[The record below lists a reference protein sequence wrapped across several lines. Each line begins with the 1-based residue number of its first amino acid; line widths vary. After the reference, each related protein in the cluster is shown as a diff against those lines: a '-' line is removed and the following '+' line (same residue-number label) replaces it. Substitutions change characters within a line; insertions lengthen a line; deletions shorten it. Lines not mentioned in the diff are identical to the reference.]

1 MRLIMNSILI
11 KNIHFNDVLTDIL
24 ILGNRISK
32 VAQNIDFNADKIING
47 EGKVVIPG
55 LINMHTHAAMTLMRG
70 IGEDMSLMEWLEDR
84 IWPVEGKLDDELVY
98 WGTKLACLEMIKSGT
113 TTYNDQYW
121 RVPVSVKAAEE
132 MGLRSVQPYVIL
144 DLMDTSKSDQIKRE
158 CNELYEMS
166 KSWGERTMFAVGI
179 HSPYSVSEEMI
190 IWASKFARERGLL
203 VHIHLSETKGENERS
218 IAKHGLTPTAYLE
231 KLGVLG
237 PEVIAAHCLWLT
249 DDDIKILA
257 KRDVKI
263 VHNINSNL
271 KIASGYK
278 FLYNELRDAGLT
290 ITLGTD
296 GCASSNNL
304 DMIETMKITA
314 LVQKG
319 WRNDPRELPIN
330 ELISLATV
338 NGGKSLGLDTGEIK
352 EGYLADLTLIDIKS
366 FAFTPNINFYAN
378 LIYSANS
385 SCVHTVICDGK
396 IVMEDRKV
404 EGENEII
411 SMVNKLYKKL
421 L

>member
-1 MRLIMNSILI
+1 MNSILI

-24 ILGNRISK
+24 IIGDTISK
-32 VAQNIDFNADKIING
+32 ITQNIDFNADKTING
-47 EGKVVIPG
+47 EGKVIIPG

-70 IGEDMSLMEWLEDR
+70 IGEDMSLMDWLENR
-84 IWPVEGKLDDELVY
+84 IWPVEQKLDDELVY

-121 RVPVSVKAAEE
+121 RVPASVKAVEE

-144 DLMDTSKSDQIKRE
+144 DLMDTSKSEQIKKE
-158 CNELYEMS
+158 CNEMYELS
-166 KSWGERTMFAVGI
+166 KSWGTRTMFAVGI

-218 IAKHGLTPTAYLE
+218 IAKHGLTPTGYLE

-237 PEVIAAHCLWLT
+237 PEVIAAHCLWLSN
-249 DDDIKILA
+249 DDIKILA
-257 KRDVKI
+257 KRDVKV

-278 FLYNELRDAGLT
+278 FLYNELRDAGIT
-290 ITLGTD
+290 VTLGTD

-319 WRNDPRELPIN
+319 WRDDPRELPLN

-338 NGGKSLGLDTGEIK
+338 NGGKSLGIKTGEIR
-352 EGYLADLTLIDIKS
+352 EGYLADMTLVDINS

-385 SCVHTVICDGK
+385 SCVHTVICNGK

-404 EGENEII
+404 DGENEII
-411 SMVNKLYKKL
+411 EMVNNLYKKL

>member
-1 MRLIMNSILI
+1 MNSILI

-24 ILGNRISK
+24 IIGDTISK
-32 VAQNIDFNADKIING
+32 IAQNIDFNADKTING
-47 EGKVVIPG
+47 EGKVIIPG

-70 IGEDMSLMEWLEDR
+70 IGEDMSLMDWLENR
-84 IWPVEGKLDDELVY
+84 IWPVEQKLDDELVY

-121 RVPVSVKAAEE
+121 RVPVSVKAVEE
-132 MGLRSVQPYVIL
+132 MGLRSIQPYVIL
-144 DLMDTSKSDQIKRE
+144 DLMDTSKSEQIKRE
-158 CNELYEMS
+158 CNEMYELS
-166 KSWGERTMFAVGI
+166 KSWGSRTMFAVGI

-190 IWASKFARERGLL
+190 VWASKFARERGLL

-218 IAKHGLTPTAYLE
+218 IAKHGLTPTGYLD

-237 PEVIAAHCLWLT
+237 PEVIAAHCLWLNN
-249 DDDIKILA
+249 DDIKILA
-257 KRDVKI
+257 KRDVKV

-278 FLYNELRDAGLT
+278 FLYNELRDAGIT
-290 ITLGTD
+290 VTLGTD

-319 WRNDPRELPIN
+319 WRDDPRELPLN

-338 NGGKSLGLDTGEIK
+338 NGGKSLGIKTGEIR
-352 EGYLADLTLIDIKS
+352 EGYLADMTLVDINS

-385 SCVHTVICDGK
+385 SCVHTVICNGK

-404 EGENEII
+404 DGENEII
-411 SMVNKLYKKL
+411 EMVNNLYKKL